1 MLFKRDINVAYGT
14 HGPADCLTAKLSMVK
29 IKIKFK
35 LADLVIFFLA
45 AGLIGYFIYRT
56 NVGLNYKWQWAK
68 IPQFL
73 FRYDEESG
81 RWVSNIL
88 MVGLYNTLRL
98 SFWGII
104 LATVLGTVMGI
115 CRSSKILFFR
125 LIGGA
130 YVESMRN
137 LPPLVIIFIV
147 YFFIGDQV
155 MPGLG
160 LGDFLEGQSEAVQ
173 GVTAFCFAKP
183 QYITA
188 FISALLTLAIFEGA
202 YITEIVRSGVQS
214 IRKGQWEASYVL
226 GLSWWQQMRYVIL
239 PQAYQRILPPLA
251 GQFISLI
258 KDSSIVSVISIQE
271 LTFQGTEL
279 MTGTLLTMEIWITVT
294 IMYLMLTLPCSLL
307 VERIENHFARSRG

>member
-1 MLFKRDINVAYGT
+1 MRMGPKKPRFTPFDI
-14 HGPADCLTAKLSMVK
+14 
-29 IKIKFK
+29 
-35 LADLVIFFLA
+35 VIFAILVGVVVF
-45 AGLIGYFIYRT
+45 FVYRV
-56 NVGLNYKWQWAK
+56 NVGLNYKWQWGK
-68 IPQFL
+68 LPQFL
-73 FRYDEESG
+73 FRYDPEKG
-81 RWVSNIL
+81 KWVSNIL
-88 MVGLYNTLRL
+88 MWGLYNTLRL
-98 SFWGII
+98 SFWGIL
-104 LATVLGTVMGI
+104 LATLLGTVMGI
-115 CRSSKILFFR
+115 CRSSKRLFFR
-125 LIGGA
+125 LTGGA

-137 LPPLVIIFIV
+137 LPPLVIIFIF

-160 LGDFLEGQSEAVQ
+160 LDSWVDDRSPTTKHIIAFL
-173 GVTAFCFAKP
+173 FAKP

-188 FISALLTLAIFEGA
+188 FIAALLTLAIFEGA
-202 YITEIVRSGVQS
+202 YITEIVRAGIGS
-214 IRKGQWEASYVL
+214 IQRGQWEASYAL

-294 IMYLMLTLPCSLL
+294 ILYLMLTLPCSLL
-307 VERIENHFARSRG
+307 VERLEIRMARSIRH